1 MGIGDSLKNAA
12 NKAKDHAE
20 KNPDQVDKA
29 FETGTKHV
37 TDRTPDQYDQH
48 VQKGSDAARD
58 YLGGTGNDAAAD
70 KAAGNAA
77 GTDPK
82 QN

>member
-29 FETGTKHV
+29 FESGTKHV

-58 YLGGTGNDAAAD
+58 YLGGNGNDAAAD
-70 KAAGNAA
+70 KAAG
-77 GTDPK
+77 TDPK